1 MSEQIKLWGIA
12 ICSAA
17 MIAGIINSLLPSGS
31 LGKIAKYVLGIYLT
45 VVLIKPFLSVKEF
58 ETLFDVPE
66 YETTSSYENNDYDSI
81 VLCETKEIIEKKIE
95 GLLNENGIYLN
106 DIDIDINI
114 DEKNDIS
121 FVSIELFLSEEYSD
135 KSDEI
140 LYIVKKE
147 TRLTPKINFK

>member
-1 MSEQIKLWGIA
+1 M
-12 ICSAA
+12 
-17 MIAGIINSLLPSGS
+17 
-31 LGKIAKYVLGIYLT
+31 
-45 VVLIKPFLSVKEF
+45 
-58 ETLFDVPE
+58 
-66 YETTSSYENNDYDSI
+66 
-81 VLCETKEIIEKKIE
+81 LCETKEIIEKKIE